1 MAWIKT
7 NFKSRDKT
15 RKAFKIYIKLFY
27 AVMCACLKNILKLL
41 NLKHKIKRANLFA
54 SSHLRDCF
62 ATKAVVVWVY
72 LIDDYYNVCFILA

>member
-27 AVMCACLKNILKLL
+27 AIMWCLFKKCF
-41 NLKHKIKRANLFA
+41 KIIKF
-54 SSHLRDCF
+54 
-62 ATKAVVVWVY
+62 
-72 LIDDYYNVCFILA
+72 

>member
-27 AVMCACLKNILKLL
+27 AVILRSYVCLFKKCF
-41 NLKHKIKRANLFA
+41 KIIKF
-54 SSHLRDCF
+54 
-62 ATKAVVVWVY
+62 
-72 LIDDYYNVCFILA
+72 